1 MKTTKTTALL
11 IAAIVFAL
19 NGYSAPVKL
28 HWSRHMKCTE
38 TMTSHKGIVLKGS
51 EKLISPDLFRPPV
64 EIKIVAKT
72 DSTNLRIGYAA
83 DQVIF
88 NWEEDLNQL
97 RVDGG
102 PAGHKALDGAG
113 RIPKNKYVTIKW
125 MVTPE
130 HQAIYV
136 DNQLRFENCGNYSQL
151 VAPVTVFPANG
162 SVVTVKSI
170 TVEQQ

>member
-1 MKTTKTTALL
+1 MKAATLL
-11 IAAIVFAL
+11 ITSILFAHHA
-19 NGYSAPVKL
+19 YSAQPEA
-28 HWSRHMKCTE
+28 HWSSQ
-38 TMTSHKGIVLKGS
+38 MTREVTFTSSEGVVLKDS
-51 EKLISPDLFRPPV
+51 DKLVSPDLFRPPV
-64 EIKIVAKT
+64 EITIVAKT

-88 NWEEDLNQL
+88 NWEEDRNQL

-102 PAGHKALDGAG
+102 PAGHQALDGAG

-136 DNQLRFENCGNYSQL
+136 DDQLRFENCANYSQL
-151 VAPVTVFPANG
+151 VAPVSVFTDAG
-162 SVVTVKSI
+162 SEVTVKSI
-170 TVEQQ
+170 TVQEE